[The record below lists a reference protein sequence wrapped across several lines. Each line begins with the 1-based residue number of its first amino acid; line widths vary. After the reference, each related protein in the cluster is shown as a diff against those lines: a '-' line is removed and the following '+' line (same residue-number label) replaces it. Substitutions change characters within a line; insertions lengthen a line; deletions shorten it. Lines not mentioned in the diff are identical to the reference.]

1 MKVLVSVLCYNTCD
15 ATKAVLAKFPEQRG
29 YDVLVVNDGSTDG
42 TRDVL
47 KEFDFNAV
55 EHPTNRGV
63 GGALKTA
70 IGYGIE
76 NHYDI
81 IAIMAGNGK
90 DDPRE
95 IPNLVRPILEHGVDY
110 VQGSRFLEGGKW
122 DNLPL
127 SRYIMIRGYALLL
140 SVLLRTRI
148 TDTLNGFRAYRL
160 SIFNDERINIWQDW
174 LEHYELETYLS
185 LKVLTCGFKYCE
197 VAVSKLYPAKGKG
210 VKYSHIRPFVDWWSI
225 IRPLFLLYLRI
236 KK

>member
-15 ATKAVLAKFPEQRG
+15 ATKAVLSKFPEERD

-47 KEFDFNAV
+47 KEFDFNVV
-55 EHPTNRGV
+55 EHPANRGV

-70 IGYGIE
+70 IGYGMK
-76 NHYDI
+76 NHYDVI
-81 IAIMAGNGK
+81 TIMAGNGK
-90 DDPRE
+90 DNPLE
-95 IPNLVRPILEHGVDY
+95 IPNLLRPILEDGFDY
-110 VQGSRFLEGGKW
+110 VQGSRFLKGGRW
-122 DNLPL
+122 DNLPPA
-127 SRYIMIRGYALLL
+127 RYIMIRGYALFL
-140 SVLLRTRI
+140 SVLLRARI

-160 SIFNDERINIWQDW
+160 DIFNDERINIWQDW

-197 VAVSKLYPAKGKG
+197 VAVSKLYPERRRG
-210 VKYSHIRPFVDWWSI
+210 VKYSHVRPFIGWWSI
-225 IRPLFLLYLRI
+225 IRPIFLLYLGI